1 MGRAIFRYGAGIL
14 YWKESELKEIDRKSR
29 KTMTMY
35 GELHPKS
42 DVDRLYIK
50 RKEGGRGLIS
60 VERCV
65 SDEENSLGFYVA
77 NSEDNLIKGVAA
89 AGTINTEDAILSR
102 ELKKQKEKELRQ
114 NWNEKRMHGQFVRE
128 LPEKVDKDKT
138 WQWLSRCDLKIG
150 TEALLC
156 AAQEQAIRTNYVKHR
171 IDRTSE
177 SPLCRLCGTK
187 SESVQHLVSG
197 CEKLAQKEYKRRHDN
212 VAKKVHWDL
221 CKKNGLECT
230 DKWYEHVPEGAVENE
245 EVKLLWDN
253 NVQCD
258 YVIEARRPDIIIVDK
273 KEHKGLIIDI
283 AVPADVNVG
292 EKEKEKVEKYQ
303 DLKREIAR
311 LWKLKR
317 VEVVPIVIGALGCI
331 TKEFDRWIEKLGI
344 TCNVG
349 VMQKAALLGTAR
361 ILRKVLEI

>member
-1 MGRAIFRYGAGIL
+1 MGSGNIQVWAGIL

-29 KTMTMY
+29 KTLTMY
-35 GELHPKS
+35 GALHPQS

-60 VERCV
+60 VERYV

-128 LPEKVDKDKT
+128 MPEKVDKDKT

-150 TEALLC
+150 TEAVLC

-177 SPLCRLCGTK
+177 SPLCR
-187 SESVQHLVSG
+187 
-197 CEKLAQKEYKRRHDN
+197 
-212 VAKKVHWDL
+212 
-221 CKKNGLECT
+221 
-230 DKWYEHVPEGAVENE
+230 
-245 EVKLLWDN
+245 
-253 NVQCD
+253 
-258 YVIEARRPDIIIVDK
+258 
-273 KEHKGLIIDI
+273 
-283 AVPADVNVG
+283 
-292 EKEKEKVEKYQ
+292 
-303 DLKREIAR
+303 
-311 LWKLKR
+311 
-317 VEVVPIVIGALGCI
+317 
-331 TKEFDRWIEKLGI
+331 
-344 TCNVG
+344 
-349 VMQKAALLGTAR
+349 
-361 ILRKVLEI
+361 